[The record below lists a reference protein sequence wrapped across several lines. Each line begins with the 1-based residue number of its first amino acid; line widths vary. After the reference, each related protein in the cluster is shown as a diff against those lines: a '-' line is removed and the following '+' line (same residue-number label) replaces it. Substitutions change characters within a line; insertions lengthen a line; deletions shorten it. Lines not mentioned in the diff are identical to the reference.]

1 STSQGFDVNDRPG
14 QAVAADFDLDGKLDV
29 AILMEDPMISEDRH
43 GEVWLYKGLGDGRF
57 RLRSRVVA
65 GNDPTG
71 LAVDDVNNDGNPDL
85 MVGSGFGDIQL
96 ILGNV
101 DGSFRPFVR
110 SDQRVPF
117 VVTDLNGD
125 GVLDVVLGDQARDLA
140 SSQIRLP
147 GTRDFTPGAF
157 QRDGSNGLIG
167 PGDVAQADLDG

>member
-1 STSQGFDVNDRPG
+1 SRLSPEEPVSLVAGLFTSDTLPDLVVVNRGTHSFGTLIGTPGGGFTNPQEEFRFSTSQGFDVNDRPG
-14 QAVAADFDLDGKLDV
+14 QAVAADFDLHGKLDV
-29 AILMEDPMISEDRH
+29 AILREDPMISEDRH

-96 ILGNV
+96 ILGNG

-110 SDQRVPF
+110 S
-117 VVTDLNGD
+117 
-125 GVLDVVLGDQARDLA
+125 
-140 SSQIRLP
+140 
-147 GTRDFTPGAF
+147 
-157 QRDGSNGLIG
+157 
-167 PGDVAQADLDG
+167 